1 VEGSAGQ
8 LRAEGLRPAEF
19 EAAGFDKDRTFMIVE
34 IAGDNLYFQTISRT
48 GEIVDSGAIN
58 AHQQ

>member
-8 LRAEGLRPAEF
+8 LRAEGLSATEF
-19 EAAGFDKDRTFMIVE
+19 EAAGFDKDRAFMIVE

-48 GEIVDSGAIN
+48 GKIVDSGAIN
-58 AHQQ
+58 AHH